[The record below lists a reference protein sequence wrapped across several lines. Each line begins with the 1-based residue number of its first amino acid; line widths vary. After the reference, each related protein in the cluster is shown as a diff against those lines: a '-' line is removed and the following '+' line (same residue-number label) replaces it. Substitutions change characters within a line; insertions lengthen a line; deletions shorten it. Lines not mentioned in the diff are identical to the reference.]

1 METMWKPERN
11 RAEAMW
17 KHEAAIRTP
26 KGNQVEKPTKTNQQT
41 ETLTPFGEKNL

>member
-1 METMWKPERN
+1 METMWKPKRN

-17 KHEAAIRTP
+17 KHEAAIRP
-26 KGNQVEKPTKTNQQT
+26 AKGNQVEKPTKTNQQT